1 MHCNSR
7 SYLLRMEGILM
18 DNDMLEVVLNAGVA
32 VAVLILLVT
41 VGNLIGELL
50 L

>member
-1 MHCNSR
+1 
-7 SYLLRMEGILM
+7 M